1 MSQKDAIEQEIY
13 DRLLMYFDG
22 NTAKI
27 HDAALDIA
35 EYIGRI
41 GERPKKEMLLVPLDL
56 ILEEVDY
63 LQPLHSCPPIKE
75 TPPCIENCFACWAY
89 YILKHENEWY

>member
-56 ILEEVDY
+56 ILLENDQ
-63 LQPLHSCPPIKE
+63 LQNDFKCPPIDDRAE
-75 TPPCIENCFACWAY
+75 CQDNCFACWAY

>member
-41 GERPKKEMLLVPLDL
+41 GERPKKEILLVPPEYRELFCMLDL
-56 ILEEVDY
+56 LY
-63 LQPLHSCPPIKE
+63 FE
-75 TPPCIENCFACWAY
+75 TR
-89 YILKHENEWY
+89 K